1 MLLEGPSSSPTNPS
15 SSSSIH
21 ATIYSSFS
29 QAMLPSHHAYTD
41 DDEGHKDKDEDSEGR
56 TIKSNTEAGRKR
68 KTDTDY
74 SATTNHN
81 NINTIVGPIITGGH
95 RPQSTVPTSAF
106 MKRIL
111 LHEACFHQHS
121 RRCPNMIKFFNSTQE
136 IQERLAHGPALCTQ
150 NTRGSVRMLHGVGNC
165 TFSLTLPYTMLHG
178 RKYHYTM
185 LRHFLKLYWHI
196 A

>member
-121 RRCPNMIKFFNSTQE
+121 RRCPNMIKFSILHRRSRKGWRMVRHCVHRIHE
-136 IQERLAHGPALCTQ
+136 DRSACCMALVT
-150 NTRGSVRMLHGVGNC
+150 VL
-165 TFSLTLPYTMLHG
+165 FP
-178 RKYHYTM
+178 
-185 LRHFLKLYWHI
+185 
-196 A
+196 